1 MLQTKRFSMMVLRCY
16 FFWKIGANKLL
27 LLKREKKSSRGLLG
41 VLKNDFP
48 KLKAIS
54 FSSEQKKDFS
64 GSLTHIS
71 QQKCQKS

>member
-1 MLQTKRFSMMVLRCY
+1 MLQTKRFTMMVLRCY
-16 FFWKIGANKLL
+16 FFWKKGANKLL

-54 FSSEQKKDFS
+54 FSSEQKKMIFQ
-64 GSLTHIS
+64 GH
-71 QQKCQKS
+71 